1 MGVLTN
7 LNNGYKIR
15 FEDDDSDIWGYNTG
29 IIQQYYTGSLTGL
42 ELTVIN
48 LNEDYITIDWG
59 DITST
64 LSEGDFIWVEP

>member
-7 LNNGYKIR
+7 LNNGYKIH
-15 FEDDDSDIWGYNTG
+15 FEEDDSDIWGYNG
-29 IIQQYYTGSLTGL
+29 SHIQQYIDGNLTGF
-42 ELTVIN
+42 ELLVIN